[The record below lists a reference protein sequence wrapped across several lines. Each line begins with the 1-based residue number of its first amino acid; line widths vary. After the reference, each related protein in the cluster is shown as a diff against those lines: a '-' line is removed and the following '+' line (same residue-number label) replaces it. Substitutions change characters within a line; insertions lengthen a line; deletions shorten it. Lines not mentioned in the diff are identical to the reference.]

1 MRCTD
6 CGREINNGS
15 KFCPYCGVP
24 VKKKNEK
31 LLLIV
36 LVVAIFAIAAGA
48 VCVIVSS
55 VFGRIKEGGAV
66 SQEAKSGIN
75 MVAVNGQI
83 FNSSGAVNDK
93 FKGTDYY
100 EFYTDPEGA
109 VGMIFADGGVYMI
122 DSALK
127 ETLIDD
133 GCVDAVMN
141 YTGEYVYIA
150 TSEKSKLGKGL
161 CVYSTKDNSYNLI
174 EACDI
179 TYLSCIT
186 ASPDGN
192 TVLVSRGDGI
202 FIMGLDGTSE
212 KIYDEQHSV
221 SNVFAVS
228 NDRKVAYFS
237 PDPGEGLFCWK
248 EGNVINLYNEYFGG
262 YIALNSDCKKIM
274 FENTDGL
281 RYFDSN
287 AMNESKVILSYPYFD
302 AIFKGKEFFY
312 SDVDANYFPGADSFE
327 GMYIK
332 ADRSSYWLNA
342 DMEAVCKSDSLAYA
356 YSDREFKVYD
366 IEDDSIKAILYK
378 DGETQTEELYH
389 NDNGVYDVAVSD
401 NGEVLWILLDDK
413 IVTYKDGKVMSEAFK
428 VPGDGFSIGN
438 IMNDPLSDKAYCL
451 SDNGTVFAL
460 DENGNHS
467 EIGTVKN
474 AYGLWRDYSNGK
486 SIIAV
491 EDDDGDMTYIVHDH
505 LVKKDR

>member
-15 KFCPYCGVP
+15 KFCPYCGVR
-24 VKKKNEK
+24 VSKKKEK
-31 LLLIV
+31 LLLII
-36 LVVAIFAIAAGA
+36 LVVAIFAIVAGA

-55 VFGRIKEGGAV
+55 VFGRIKEGGKA
-66 SQEAKSGIN
+66 SQEAKSGIG

-83 FNSSGAVNDK
+83 FNSSGAINDK
-93 FKGTDYY
+93 FKGADYY

-109 VGMIFADGGVYMI
+109 VGMMFANEEVYLI
-122 DSALK
+122 DSGLK
-127 ETLIDD
+127 ETLIDN

-141 YTGEYVYIA
+141 YTGEYIYIA

-174 EACDI
+174 EECDI
-179 TYLSCIT
+179 TFSSCIT

-192 TVLVSRGDGI
+192 TALVSRSDGI
-202 FIMGLDGTSE
+202 YIMSLDGTSE
-212 KIYDEQHSV
+212 KIYDEQYSV
-221 SNVFAVS
+221 SKVLAVS

-248 EGNVINLYNEYFGG
+248 EGNVINLYNEYFSGD
-262 YIALNSDCKKIM
+262 IALNSDCKKILFKNM
-274 FENTDGL
+274 GDGL

-287 AMNESKVILSYPYFD
+287 EMSESKVILSSSHLD
-302 AIFKGKEFFY
+302 ASFKGREFIY
-312 SDVDANYFPGADSFE
+312 SDAEVDYFPGADSFE
-327 GMYIK
+327 GMYII

-342 DMEAVCKSDSLAYA
+342 DMEAVCKSDSMACA

-366 IEDDSIKAILYK
+366 IEDGSIKAITYK

-401 NGEVLWILLDDK
+401 NGEVLWILLYDK
-413 IVTYKDGKVMSEAFK
+413 IVTYKDGKVVGEAFK
-428 VPGDGFSIGN
+428 VPGDSFSIGN
-438 IMNDPLSDKAYCL
+438 IINDPLSDKAYCL
-451 SDNGTVFAL
+451 SDNGTVFVL

-486 SIIAV
+486 RIVAV
-491 EDDDGDMTYIVHDH
+491 ENENGDLVYIVYGQ
-505 LVKKDR
+505 LVNED